1 MADKEQ
7 ELKFTCQGCGQRLP
21 SGNTPHNYEDCQTH
35 IKRVTDLLGYVKWD
49 REKVAEAVK
58 PLARNYVLGYITN
71 LKQLDRQLEVQI
83 GRVVGKLKK
92 ALGGE

>member
-49 REKVAEAVK
+49 REKVARLMYEGGAPK
-58 PLARNYVLGYITN
+58 PYFDWDTVREQDKNYYLRQADQ
-71 LKQLDRQLEVQI
+71 LKEILT
-83 GRVVGKLKK
+83 
-92 ALGGE
+92 GGF